1 MSEMICLLVDDEPSV
16 RTYLRAV
23 LEEANFSCLE
33 ADSAPQALGILQK
46 INGRIDFIITDLE
59 MPGDM
64 DGIDLAYSVKA
75 AFPALPVIIVS
86 GYADG
91 EKLARLPKDIQFISK
106 PFVYGAIVH
115 AVRKAVESS
124 KIGE

>member
-1 MSEMICLLVDDEPSV
+1 MSEMICLLVDDEPST

-23 LEEANFSCLE
+23 LEEENFSCLE
-33 ADSAPQALGILQK
+33 ADSGRQAMGILQK
-46 INGRIDFIITDLE
+46 IDGRIDLMITDIE

-64 DGIDLAYSVKA
+64 DGIDLACSVKA
-75 AFPALPVIIVS
+75 AFPAVPVIIVS

-106 PFVYGAIVH
+106 PFVSGAIVH
-115 AVRKAVESS
+115 AARKTVE
-124 KIGE
+124 